1 VVCTVVDTFAVKPWA
16 ESLKPEKLP
25 GWFSIRIGA
34 QKFQWMTHGFV
45 WTLAVAFATPWIVDF
60 RAEDE
65 KDLPTTMK
73 HQWRRVFE
81 MVKKEYDGAMQQ
93 GPPGD
98 YKASGSKEANWFAA
112 IDTLRDRSPPQPTKP
127 SEMPENHRQHVLAE
141 ALEEA
146 WGESRG
152 AIISISAYAAI
163 AKLMKYFGMTKYLG
177 SLIMD
182 GLADNPGVYVLFVP
196 IIGFVGA
203 GLVGSST
210 TATFLFAQLQMNT
223 CLELGIIVPGTR
235 NSPEE
240 VAAMQLIGASAGEII
255 SPSNA
260 IISKILINSNKVD
273 PSEPEAH
280 EGHIIRSTIPV
291 FVLWLALCILLALG
305 FLLPQGG
312 SLDCLDLSD
321 CLPRLA

>member
-1 VVCTVVDTFAVKPWA
+1 
-16 ESLKPEKLP
+16 
-25 GWFSIRIGA
+25 
-34 QKFQWMTHGFV
+34 MTHGFV

-73 HQWRRVFE
+73 YQWRRVFK
-81 MVKKEYDGAMQQ
+81 MVKNEYDGAINDA
-93 GPPGD
+93 PPGE
-98 YKASGSKEANWFAA
+98 YKAGGSTAKKEAKWFAA
-112 IDTLRDRSPPQPTKP
+112 IDTLRDRSPPA
-127 SEMPENHRQHVLAE
+127 EMPENHRTHVLTE